1 MDSGKFS
8 SAAVNG
14 LLKKAGAN
22 RAIPEFRCSIQHL
35 VIGGSHQGFPGSEDG
50 PEVRPNGYGDEE
62 RAGFD
67 GEPLTAL

>member
-14 LLKKAGAN
+14 LLKDIGAN
-22 RAIPEFRCSIQHL
+22 RAIPEFRCAIQHL
-35 VIGGSHQGFPGSEDG
+35 VRGGSQQGFPGSEDG
-50 PEVRPNGYGDEE
+50 PKVWPYGYGDEE